1 MTLHCNSLGI
11 SSAITDDLAIA
22 RGFSVQQLITLHCN
36 SLGIVLQQLMTLHCN
51 SLGIALQ
58 QPVTF
63 HCNSLGT
70 FIATAQGFSLQH
82 LNGFM
87 SVHFN
92 RYMKG
97 EEEDLPDWFS
107 RDEKKHCHRQMPVT
121 KVIYLPPPPPPPHL
135 KFGIY
140 FDCLFL
146 CDI

>member
-1 MTLHCNSLGI
+1 MNLHCNSLGI
-11 SSAITDDLAIA
+11 SSAIADDLAITW
-22 RGFSVQQLITLHCN
+22 GFS
-36 SLGIVLQQLMTLHCN
+36 LQQLMTLHCS

-58 QPVTF
+58 KPVTF

-82 LNGFM
+82 LNGFI

-121 KVIYLPPPPPPPHL
+121 KVTYLHPPPPPPYL

-140 FDCLFL
+140 CDLF
-146 CDI
+146 IPV